1 MTYREN
7 ADLSMPAT
15 PAERRADAVCEA
27 LAAIV
32 VGVMVVALMLAAFGA
47 LVV

>member
-15 PAERRADAVCEA
+15 PAERRADCACDV
-27 LAAIV
+27 LAAV
-32 VGVMVVALMLAAFGA
+32 VLGLVMFALSLAYCGVLRA
-47 LVV
+47 